1 MDVTVA
7 PQKQN
12 LNPRGPWTVAH
23 SLFGYFN
30 RAEHTWNQKETIL
43 SGMVIN
49 ILFLI
54 FRASNE
60 QGPLGLV
67 KVNHSS

>member
-12 LNPRGPWTVAH
+12 GNPRGPWPVAY

-30 RAEHTWNQKETIL
+30 RAQHTWNQKETIL
-43 SGMVIN
+43 SGIVID
-49 ILFLI
+49 IPFFI

-60 QGPLGLV
+60 QEHLDL
-67 KVNHSS
+67 S